1 MSRILGGT
9 NGSAGNGMH
18 KPIMANSSD
27 IDALHNAEYEHEEVE
42 NLHETHRIK
51 AVTQHRTVELPDLVE
66 RAQRQVRDHLKSA
79 EQDAATYA
87 DRINL
92 IDGEIEKSENDK
104 EQAEDQVRY
113 WQAVQENTVHVI
125 EVLKQ
130 RRAGPQAAL
139 DALRKNGIQGSSD

>member
-1 MSRILGGT
+1 MSKVLSEVRS
-9 NGSAGNGMH
+9 NGAYGPVFPDGNQLNVVEDTEYGPDGMETV
-18 KPIMANSSD
+18 S
-27 IDALHNAEYEHEEVE
+27 DALR
-42 NLHETHRIK
+42 LK
-51 AVTQHRTVELPDLVE
+51 AVTQHKTVELPDLVE
-66 RAQRQVRDHLKSA
+66 RAQRQVQDHLKSA
-79 EQDAATYA
+79 EQDAATYS

-92 IDGEIEKSENDK
+92 IDAEIEKSENDK

-139 DALRKNGIQGSSD
+139 DALRKNGIH

>member
-1 MSRILGGT
+1 MSRVLSGT
-9 NGSAGNGMH
+9 SGNGIH
-18 KPIMANSSD
+18 KPIMPPDSDVSEDDDMEYSSVGP
-27 IDALHNAEYEHEEVE
+27 EHIP
-42 NLHETHRIK
+42 ETHRIK
-51 AVTQHRTVELPDLVE
+51 AVTQHKTVELPDLVE

-87 DRINL
+87 DRISL

-139 DALRKNGIQGSSD
+139 DALRKNGIQGTQD